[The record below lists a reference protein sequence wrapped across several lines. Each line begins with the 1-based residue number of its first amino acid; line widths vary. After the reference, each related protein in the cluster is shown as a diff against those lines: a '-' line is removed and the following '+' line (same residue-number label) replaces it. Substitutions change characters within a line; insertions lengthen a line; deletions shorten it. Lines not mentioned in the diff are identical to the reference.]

1 MDAPVARGRRAV
13 SHRLRSRWTALAA
26 IACVGIAAGTLLEP
40 LGWNQTSHFALIRA
54 LDDGTAHIDRYHKL
68 TGDRARYHGHWYSP
82 RAPGLAFVTL
92 PMYEALEAV
101 GATHTLRDNI
111 GGRNNSETI
120 WLLGIWG
127 ALLPAVALM
136 LTVRWVGN
144 RVEPGFGTPAAVT
157 LGLGTI
163 VLPFSTVLFAHVL
176 SACLGFAAFALL
188 FRARH
193 GPSPGRLRSY
203 ALAGACAG
211 YAVTTEYALALV
223 ALALAVYGLAQG
235 DVLRRGAAYLGGF
248 VAGLV
253 PLGLYNQLAFGSV
266 FHVGYADVPNQQS
279 GFFGINMPRP
289 GVIVQLLLSSHGLL
303 TLSPVVAMGIAG
315 TVLLYRRGYR
325 AEAFLIAAI
334 GFGFLL
340 YSSGYFLPFGGAVPG
355 PRFLIATLP
364 FVCFPLAL
372 AYRRWPGPTIAL
384 AAASIV
390 ALGIPMITRPLPG
403 AETDLRTWTWLL
415 EKGHLTPTAVSI
427 FKIHNEWAALIPT
440 FAAAL
445 AALVLAVRAA
455 PGLIVGWRSLV
466 AGAVLAIGWAIFAA
480 AGPNRLG
487 IDRAAAKA
495 LVADLPGGHVN
506 GLGRDPL
513 THIVL
518 YALVACALALVSMR
532 VVSAARERRGVD
544 AATAATPPRD
554 QLRREPVGGTAR
566 V

>member
-1 MDAPVARGRRAV
+1 M
-13 SHRLRSRWTALAA
+13 AA
-26 IACVGIAAGTLLEP
+26 IACAGIAAGTLIEP
-40 LGWNQTSHFALIRA
+40 LGWNQTSHFALIRS
-54 LDDGTAHIDRYHKL
+54 LDDGTTHIDRYHRI

-101 GATHTLRDNI
+101 GATHALRSNI

-127 ALLPAVALM
+127 ALLPAVAMM
-136 LTVRWVGN
+136 LAVRWVGN

-193 GPSPGRLRSY
+193 GPAPGRLRNY

-223 ALALAVYGLAQG
+223 ALAVAVYALLDG
-235 DVLRRGAAYLGGF
+235 DLLRRGGAYVGGF
-248 VAGLV
+248 AAGLL

-279 GFFGINMPRP
+279 GFFGIHMPRP
-289 GVIVQLLLSSHGLL
+289 GVIVQLLLSSHGVL
-303 TLSPVVAMGIAG
+303 TLSPIVAMGIAG

-325 AEAFLIAAI
+325 AEALLVAAI
-334 GFGFLL
+334 GLGFLL
-340 YSSGYFLPFGGAVPG
+340 YSSGYFLPFGGAAPES
-355 PRFLIATLP
+355 RFLLATLP
-364 FVCFPLAL
+364 FLCFPLAL

-384 AAASIV
+384 AAASVV

-415 EKGHLTPTAVSI
+415 EKGHLTPTVVSI

-445 AALVLAVRAA
+445 AALALAVRSA
-455 PGLIVGWRSLV
+455 PGLILRWRSVAAGALLV
-466 AGAVLAIGWAIFAA
+466 AGWAAFAA

-487 IDRAAAKA
+487 IDRAAAKV

-518 YALVACALALVSMR
+518 YALAASGLALIAMR
-532 VVSAARERRGVD
+532 VVSAFRERRELAQPNVHSAQQRD
-544 AATAATPPRD
+544 VQPAAAS
-554 QLRREPVGGTAR
+554 
-566 V
+566 

>member
-1 MDAPVARGRRAV
+1 MLVDAPASRGHRAGPR
-13 SHRLRSRWTALAA
+13 RLRSRWIALAA

-40 LGWNQTSHFALIRA
+40 LGWNQTSHFALIRS

-68 TGDRARYHGHWYSP
+68 TGDRARYRGHWYSP

-101 GATHTLRDNI
+101 GATHTLRNNI

-120 WLLGIWG
+120 WLLGIWS

-136 LTVRWVGN
+136 LSVRWVGN

-188 FRARH
+188 FHARH
-193 GPSPGRLRSY
+193 GPSPGRLRNHV
-203 ALAGACAG
+203 LAGACAG

-223 ALALAVYGLAQG
+223 AIAIAVYALLDG
-235 DVLRRGAAYLGGF
+235 DLLRRGGAYLGGF
-248 VAGLV
+248 VAGLL

-279 GFFGINMPRP
+279 GFFGIHMPRP
-289 GVIVQLLLSSHGLL
+289 GVIVQLLLSSHGVF
-303 TLSPVVAMGIAG
+303 TLSPIVAMGIAG

-325 AEAFLIAAI
+325 AEALLVAAI
-334 GFGFLL
+334 GLGFLL
-340 YSSGYFLPFGGAVPG
+340 YSSGYFLPFGGAAPES
-355 PRFLIATLP
+355 RFLLATLP
-364 FVCFPLAL
+364 FLCFPLAL
-372 AYRRWPGPTIAL
+372 AFRRWPGPTIAL

-403 AETDLRTWTWLL
+403 AETDLHTWTWLL
-415 EKGHLTPTAVSI
+415 EKGHLTPTVVSI

-445 AALVLAVRAA
+445 AALALAVRSA
-455 PGLIVGWRSLV
+455 PRLILGWRSLA
-466 AGAVLAIGWAIFAA
+466 AGAVLATGWAVFAA

-487 IDRAAAKA
+487 IDRAAAKV

-513 THIVL
+513 THIAL
-518 YALVACALALVSMR
+518 YALAASGLALVAMR
-532 VVSAARERRGVD
+532 FVSAFRERRELAQPNVHSAQQPD
-544 AATAATPPRD
+544 VQPAAAN
-554 QLRREPVGGTAR
+554 
-566 V
+566 